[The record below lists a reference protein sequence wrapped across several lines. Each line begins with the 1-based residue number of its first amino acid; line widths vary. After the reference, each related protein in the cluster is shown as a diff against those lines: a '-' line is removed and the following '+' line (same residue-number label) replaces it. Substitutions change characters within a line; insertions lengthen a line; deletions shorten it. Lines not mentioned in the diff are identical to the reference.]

1 MVFHYLR
8 NLLAITYF
16 SNSERLL
23 LLPPKEK
30 IVGNN
35 AKGRIS
41 KRVFQENKARQ
52 IFRKTNISYPRI
64 HTRTCA
70 YQWVRNVCF
79 SENLAHFV
87 FLKHPFWDSHF
98 CVITDEM
105 TKNTKNTF
113 TGEMHSLNANQ
124 TLLNIAPR
132 EYDFNLFQQTIQII
146 FQ

>member
-1 MVFHYLR
+1 MSKICDVLR
-8 NLLAITYF
+8 WIINFTLQINFLSSQIRFTRRISLCSFFTISILNAVNLQF
-16 SNSERLL
+16 VGSE
-23 LLPPKEK
+23 
-30 IVGNN
+30 

-87 FLKHPFWDSHF
+87 FLRHPFWDSHF
-98 CVITDEM
+98 CLITDEM

-113 TGEMHSLNANQ
+113 TGEMHS
-124 TLLNIAPR
+124 
-132 EYDFNLFQQTIQII
+132 
-146 FQ
+146 